1 MFVKFNQSGIANIKT
16 NSYGMTIQHIVGTRE
31 WAVIR
36 DGRCVKICDTKRQAM
51 DYING
56 RR

>member
-1 MFVKFNQSGIANIKT
+1 MFVKFNRSGIANIKT

-36 DGRCVKICDTKRQAM
+36 DGQCVKICDTKRQAM
-51 DYING
+51 NYVNG
-56 RR
+56 R